1 MITHT
6 LPVLVSKSIRKLAMA
21 SSVLLGLMEA
31 VVRYTNFWIPSK
43 PHAANF
49 TMALSDNLVENVRF
63 WRGKQMQ

>member
-49 TMALSDNLVENVRF
+49 TMALSDILLENVRF
-63 WRGKQMQ
+63 WNGKQMQ